1 MDLELVEMALRA
13 RTRDDV
19 DSLEERLQQ
28 EGVFRERYLGDNEA
42 NFSSLSTAADPRVL
56 IFERVTNAFD
66 AMVELAIHTSATDPD
81 SLTSPLIASQRLLN
95 MPVTGN
101 MLDLSKEVRETRG
114 GQIVLTVNDSDDSR
128 RRPTISV
135 RDYGIGISRTEA
147 PKTILSLEATNKLHK
162 FYAHGVF
169 GKGGSLASEYSEAT
183 VFVMR
188 KDPRFLHRE
197 ADLVTVAVVRRQ
209 DRPDVRLPY
218 HRYLVIESDVDP
230 RGLPYSIAAGDT
242 DFPPGVYVAH
252 INYEAKRMGE
262 SGWRQETS
270 IATFADTLLFR
281 PTLPYTIRDSRT
293 GKANMRPPG
302 REAGI
307 FTGLGA
313 RLDRPTL
320 EVSGDDT
327 DKSPAIIARGGAPSH
342 AIASVGAVKIRWQ
355 VFSSRDRRRS
365 YAAPGYVVIFT
376 HGGQVHHAWNQQR
389 FVEKVGL
396 RRVAE
401 RVFVEVDT
409 SAIPAKLTHQ
419 IFSSFRNEVR
429 DVAAAEA
436 LEVAVASWLRN
447 DGDLADAE
455 AKLQREA
462 LQHTTQRLSAELI
475 DRLNKAIS
483 AKLPMVGFSPNG
495 SGRPKTPRPKKR
507 APEELGDEPTYLQ
520 GPDTV
525 TILPGET
532 IHFYLLSNGRDG
544 FVPESAEPELDGG
557 PKGLLLSY
565 GYLSGGRLLVALEAN
580 HAATLGEHLVAIRLD
595 FLARAGG
602 LKSVSH
608 HVRVKVVAERP
619 AAPVPPPI
627 PPAGG
632 KSQKDEASP
641 RSFFAFRWVSEPEK
655 EPGWVPQTAGDLQ
668 MVAASELAA
677 VNDAYAHLK
686 DYPGDVPT
694 IALNEKFP
702 LWDGYR
708 RSISS
713 SDATLAAREEEYVVG
728 MSVVIADLWVGEENR
743 SKSQSAQDGEETEK
757 AMTESQRRRAI
768 SVAARGI
775 IAMLPQFDKLMAAAL
790 VSS

>member
-1 MDLELVEMALRA
+1 MDHELVELALGA
-13 RTRDDV
+13 RTRDDIEN
-19 DSLEERLQQ
+19 LEERLRQ

-66 AMVELAIHTSATDPD
+66 AMIELAIHSSRANPD
-81 SLTSPLIASQRLLN
+81 TLTSPLMAAQRLLG
-95 MPVTGN
+95 MPASGN
-101 MLDLSKEVRETRG
+101 MLDLSKEIREKRG
-114 GQIVLTVNDSDDSR
+114 SEIVLTVNDSDDSR

-135 RDYGIGISRTEA
+135 RDYGIGISRIEA
-147 PKTILSLEATNKLHK
+147 PRTILSLEATNKLHK

-188 KDPRFLHRE
+188 KDPRFLQQE

-218 HRYLVIESDVDP
+218 HRYLVVDGEDGP
-230 RGLPYSIAAGDT
+230 RGLPYAVAAGDT

-281 PTLPYTIRDSRT
+281 PTLPYTIRDART
-293 GKANMRPPG
+293 GKANMRPSG

-320 EVSGDDT
+320 EASGEDNE
-327 DKSPAIIARGGAPSH
+327 KSPAIIARGGAPSH
-342 AIASVGAVKIRWQ
+342 AIASVGAVRIRWQ

-365 YAAPGYVVIFT
+365 YTAPGYVVIFT
-376 HGGQVHHAWNQQR
+376 HAGQVHHAWNQQR

-409 SAIPAKLTHQ
+409 SSIPAKLTHQ

-436 LEVAVASWLRN
+436 LEDAVAGWLRN

-462 LQHTTQRLSAELI
+462 LQQTTQRLSAELI

-483 AKLPMVGFSPNG
+483 AKLPMVGFSSNG
-495 SGRPKTPRPKKR
+495 GGRPKTPRPKKR
-507 APEELGDEPTYLQ
+507 PAEELGDEPTFLQ
-520 GPDTV
+520 GPDIV

-532 IHFYLLSNGRDG
+532 IHFYLLSNARDG
-544 FVPESAEPELDGG
+544 FVPESAQPELDGH
-557 PKGLLLSY
+557 PMGLLLSY
-565 GYLSGGRLLVALEAN
+565 GYLSGGRLLVALEA
-580 HAATLGEHLVAIRLD
+580 HQAAVLGEQRVAIRLD
-595 FLARAGG
+595 FLSRAGG

-608 HVRVKVVAERP
+608 YFRVKVVAERP
-619 AAPVPPPI
+619 ASVPPPI
-627 PPAGG
+627 PPTGG
-632 KSQKDEASP
+632 RPQKSDANP

-655 EPGWVPQTAGDLQ
+655 EPGWVAQTAGDLQ

-694 IALNEKFP
+694 IALNEKFA
-702 LWDGYR
+702 LWDTYR

-713 SDATLAAREEEYVVG
+713 SDATLSAREEEYVVG

-743 SKSQSAQDGEETEK
+743 RKAESGQDGEEAEK

-775 IAMLPQFDKLMAAAL
+775 IAMLPQFDKLMATVL
-790 VSS
+790 VSG